1 MNVNEMRFLACVC
14 QRRATNMLLGM
25 IITRKVCNELR
36 RERVQ
41 DTRKG
46 PAKTSDAFGV
56 PLTTERLLSG
66 CRKDYFPVLGSGRA
80 EFPFVDMQREENPT
94 GHMVLLENCR
104 RRRRLNLW
112 LSAFNFPSLGC
123 VNHPHTVDFHLEGRW
138 HTREM
143 NYIVCDDWLDNG
155 HCCVGNIIIITP
167 SSYGNL
173 RISCWVRANS

>member
-80 EFPFVDMQREENPT
+80 EFPFVDMQRERGESNRPHGST
-94 GHMVLLENCR
+94 GK
-104 RRRRLNLW
+104 
-112 LSAFNFPSLGC
+112 LSAAAQL
-123 VNHPHTVDFHLEGRW
+123 V
-138 HTREM
+138 
-143 NYIVCDDWLDNG
+143 IVG
-155 HCCVGNIIIITP
+155 I
-167 SSYGNL
+167 
-173 RISCWVRANS
+173 